1 MENKKIAEYDVV
13 RVIVTMLVIVGHCTY
28 YKLGAPNGGCDYTAL
43 THSGLSK
50 FYIMVEKLTAIIYL
64 FHMPLY
70 MALSGALLRHKEING
85 GGYDSIASLIKDKSK
100 KLLLPFVV
108 VLLLYAVPLKAISGF
123 YAKSTNVFKDILTN
137 EVFIQQ
143 GFYLWF
149 LPVLFMI
156 FLIHHIVEKKM
167 HIRKPYK
174 LVFMYVALLLH
185 SVIPINAI
193 RLIAKFIMWFYVG
206 YYFEEYREKANAHIS
221 LKTLF
226 IIGSIFVAL
235 SYIYSTI
242 HDSAGIDI
250 LGAVRLALAPICAVV
265 GCAFV
270 YGISFLLSSTALP
283 ATRIF
288 NVLRNNTFGMYLY
301 SDPWNY
307 VVLAVLVHFIGKAV
321 FVADWGSAL
330 MYFSRILI
338 TGGVSLS
345 FSIFLKKK
353 GIRYIC

>member
-1 MENKKIAEYDVV
+1 MRGSGIGYLQGIPAGLDTIKNQKNNRGKTTWANVSR
-13 RVIVTMLVIVGHCTY
+13 RVYTVGR
-28 YKLGAPNGGCDYTAL
+28 P
-43 THSGLSK
+43 
-50 FYIMVEKLTAIIYL
+50 KLTTNRKTDGHNISFSYAVVYG
-64 FHMPLY
+64 FERCT
-70 MALSGALLRHKEING
+70 SETQRNQW